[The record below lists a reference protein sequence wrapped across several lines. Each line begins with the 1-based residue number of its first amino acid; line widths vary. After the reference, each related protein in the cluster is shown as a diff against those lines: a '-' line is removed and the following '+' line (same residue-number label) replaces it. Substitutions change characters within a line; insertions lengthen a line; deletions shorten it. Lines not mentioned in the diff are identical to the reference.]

1 MEEGLVHYYNVITG
15 KCACGA
21 AARREVKTFSVF
33 PDKVNCPLCLK
44 RIKAQEGKSEGKSG

>member
-33 PDKVNCPLCLK
+33 PDQVNCPLCLK
-44 RIKAQEGKSEGKSG
+44 RIKSAEGKSEGKSG